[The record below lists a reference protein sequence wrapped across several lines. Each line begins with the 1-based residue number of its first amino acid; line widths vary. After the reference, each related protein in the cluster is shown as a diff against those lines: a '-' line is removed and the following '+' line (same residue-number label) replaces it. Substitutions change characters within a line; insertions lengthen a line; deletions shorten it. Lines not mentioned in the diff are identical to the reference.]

1 MKVAEAHD
9 AEQSVG
15 SSHNTYGSE
24 KFGEASVPSKAAPE
38 ASYASRDD
46 GSSSDAYASESF
58 EQATEAPTA
67 LPAKPEEDDDIF
79 NGFRVRE
86 NTSVSL

>member
-1 MKVAEAHD
+1 VKVAEAHD
-9 AEQSVG
+9 AEQSVDN
-15 SSHNTYGSE
+15 SHNTYGSE
-24 KFGEASVPSKAAPE
+24 KFGEASVPGKVAPE

-46 GSSSDAYASESF
+46 GSSDAYASESF

-79 NGFRVRE
+79 NGFSVRE